1 MIRRPPRSTR
11 TDTLLPYTTL
21 FRSERVG
28 AAPACLAPLGDVELA
43 MEQGQAIEIG
53 IENHRKGPPDCKIK
67 QVTPMPKP
75 PKKGGEKDASMR
87 VTRGGPTTRCGG
99 CPADARGARD
109 RESGVWGKSVSVRVD
124 PGG

>member
-28 AAPACLAPLGDVELA
+28 AAPACLAPLGVVELA

-75 PKKGGEKDASMR
+75 SKQGGERAASIG
-87 VTRGGPTTRCGG
+87 VTRCGPTSRG
-99 CPADARGARD
+99 GICPADARGARPAGILF
-109 RESGVWGKSVSVRVD
+109 RKPIGKENV
-124 PGG
+124 